1 MRVLSVVFLSLLMQV
16 SYAQPDW
23 QLSKEDTQRNIQVF
37 TSAQEDSSYHQFKA
51 VTLVPQNPQ
60 TVLAVLSDI
69 SARPQWLARIKQVKV
84 LKKDKNRSWVYVV
97 YKLPYPFIER
107 DMVVYNQVYTLKTG
121 QLLIKTQAL
130 SDYPI
135 NNEADVK
142 RVRLTNFNS
151 TWQLTPLAKSGT
163 KVEFWGS
170 GDPEGFVPALIFNYN
185 LADEPLQSLRQLRKM
200 LLRDKYQKNNT
211 QTHDKNAQKFD

>member
-1 MRVLSVVFLSLLMQV
+1 MRVLSFVILSLLMQV
-16 SYAQPDW
+16 SYAQPEW
-23 QLSKEDTQRNIQVF
+23 ELSKEDTQRSIQVF
-37 TSAQEDSSYHQFKA
+37 TSSQEDSSYHQFKA

-69 SARPQWLARIKQVKV
+69 SAWPQWLARIKQVKV

-107 DMVVYNQVYTLKTG
+107 DMVVYNQVQSLANG
-121 QLLIKTQAL
+121 QIIIKTQAL
-130 SDYPI
+130 NNYPMAVK
-135 NNEADVK
+135 NDVK

-163 KVEFWGS
+163 KVELWGS

-200 LLRDKYQKNNT
+200 LLRDKYQKE
-211 QTHDKNAQKFD
+211 HARLLPKS

>member
-1 MRVLSVVFLSLLMQV
+1 MRVLSVVFLSVLMQV
-16 SYAQPDW
+16 SYAQSDW
-23 QLSKEDTQRNIQVF
+23 QLSKEDTQRNIRVF
-37 TSAQEDSSYHQFKA
+37 TSSQHDSSYHQFKA
-51 VTLVPQNPQ
+51 VTVVPQNPQ

-69 SARPQWLARIKQVKV
+69 SAWPQWLARIKQVKV

-163 KVEFWGS
+163 KVELWGS

-200 LLRDKYQKNNT
+200 LLRDKYQKE
-211 QTHDKNAQKFD
+211 HARLLPKS

>member
-1 MRVLSVVFLSLLMQV
+1 MRLLCFVILSLLMQL
-16 SYAQPDW
+16 SYAQTEW
-23 QLSKEDTQRNIQVF
+23 QISKEDSQRNIQVF
-37 TSAQEDSSYHQFKA
+37 TSSQDDSSYHQFKA
-51 VTLVPQNPQ
+51 VTVVSQNPQ

-69 SARPQWLARIKQVKV
+69 PAWPQWLARIKQVKV
-84 LKKDKNRSWVYVV
+84 LKKENNRSWVYVV
-97 YKLPYPFIER
+97 YKLPYPFVER
-107 DMVVYNQVYTLKTG
+107 DMVVYNQVQTLKTG
-121 QLLIKTQAL
+121 QIVIKTQAL
-130 SDYPI
+130 ADYSI
-135 NNEADVK
+135 NSEENTK

-163 KVEFWGS
+163 KVELWGS

-211 QTHDKNAQKFD
+211 PINHKNVQRAD

>member
-23 QLSKEDTQRNIQVF
+23 ELSKEDTQRNIQVF
-37 TSAQEDSSYHQFKA
+37 TSSQEDSSYHQFKA

-69 SARPQWLARIKQVKV
+69 SAWPQWLARIKQVKV

-107 DMVVYNQVYTLKTG
+107 DMVVYNQVQSLANG
-121 QLLIKTQAL
+121 QIIIKTQAL
-130 SDYPI
+130 NNYPMAVE
-135 NNEADVK
+135 NDVK
-142 RVRLTNFNS
+142 RVRLTNFKS
-151 TWQLTPLAKSGT
+151 TWQLTSLAKSGT
-163 KVEFWGS
+163 KVELWGS

-185 LADEPLQSLRQLRKM
+185 LPDEPLQSLRQLRKM
-200 LLRDKYQKNNT
+200 LLRDKYQKEHT
-211 QTHDKNAQKFD
+211 RLLPKS

>member
-1 MRVLSVVFLSLLMQV
+1 MRLLSFVILSLLMQV
-16 SYAQPDW
+16 SYAQSDW
-23 QLSKEDTQRNIQVF
+23 QLSKDDNQRNIQVF
-37 TSAQEDSSYHQFKA
+37 TSSQHDSSYHQFKA
-51 VTLVPQNPQ
+51 VTVVPQNTQ

-69 SARPQWLARIKQVKV
+69 AAWPQWLARIKQVKV

-211 QTHDKNAQKFD
+211 PINYKNVQRAD

>member
-1 MRVLSVVFLSLLMQV
+1 MRVLSFVFLSVLMQI
-16 SYAQPDW
+16 SYAQPEW
-23 QLSKEDTQRNIQVF
+23 ELSKEDTQRNIQVF
-37 TSAQEDSSYHQFKA
+37 TSPQDDSSYHQFKA
-51 VTLVPQNPQ
+51 TTLVPQNSQ
-60 TVLAVLSDI
+60 TVLALLSDI
-69 SARPQWLARIKQVKV
+69 PAWPQWLARIKQVKV

-107 DMVVYNQVYTLKTG
+107 DMVVYNQVQMLKNG
-121 QLLIKTQAL
+121 QILIKTQAL
-130 SDYPI
+130 SDFPVV
-135 NNEADVK
+135 NEMTVK

-163 KVEFWGS
+163 KVELWGS

-185 LADEPLQSLRQLRKM
+185 LPDEPLQSLRQLRKM

-211 QTHDKNAQKFD
+211 QINEKNAQRID

>member
-23 QLSKEDTQRNIQVF
+23 ELSKEDTQRNIQVF
-37 TSAQEDSSYHQFKA
+37 TSSQEDSSYHQFKA

-69 SARPQWLARIKQVKV
+69 TAWPQWLARIKQVKV
-84 LKKDKNRSWVYVV
+84 LKKEKDRSWVYVV
-97 YKLPYPFIER
+97 YKLPYPFVER
-107 DMVVYNQVYTLKTG
+107 DMVVYNQVQSLATG
-121 QLLIKTQAL
+121 QIIIKTQAL
-130 SDYPI
+130 NNYPMAV
-135 NNEADVK
+135 ESDVK
-142 RVRLTNFNS
+142 RVRLTNFKS

-163 KVEFWGS
+163 KVELWGS

-185 LADEPLQSLRQLRKM
+185 LPDEPLQSLRQLRKM
-200 LLRDKYQKNNT
+200 LLRDKYQKE
-211 QTHDKNAQKFD
+211 HARLLPKS

>member
-1 MRVLSVVFLSLLMQV
+1 MRVLSFVILSLLMQV
-16 SYAQPDW
+16 SYAQPEW
-23 QLSKEDTQRNIQVF
+23 ELSKEDTQRNIQVF
-37 TSAQEDSSYHQFKA
+37 TSSQEDSSYHQFKA

-69 SARPQWLARIKQVKV
+69 SAWPQWLARIKQVKV
-84 LKKDKNRSWVYVV
+84 LKKEKDRSWVYVV

-107 DMVVYNQVYTLKTG
+107 DMVVYNQVQSLANG
-121 QLLIKTQAL
+121 QIIIKTQAL
-130 SDYPI
+130 NNYPMAV
-135 NNEADVK
+135 ESDVK
-142 RVRLTNFNS
+142 RVRLTNFKS

-163 KVEFWGS
+163 KVELWGS

-185 LADEPLQSLRQLRKM
+185 LPDEPLQSLRQLRKM

>member
-1 MRVLSVVFLSLLMQV
+1 MRVLSVVLLSILMEV

-69 SARPQWLARIKQVKV
+69 PAWPQWLARIKQVKV
-84 LKKDKNRSWVYVV
+84 LKKEKNRSWVYVV
-97 YKLPYPFIER
+97 YKLPYPFVER
-107 DMVVYNQVYTLKTG
+107 DMVVYNQVQLLKTG
-121 QLLIKTQAL
+121 QILIKTQAL
-130 SDYPI
+130 NNYPVAI
-135 NNEADVK
+135 DTDVK
-142 RVRLTNFNS
+142 RVRLTNFSS
-151 TWQLTPLAKSGT
+151 TWQLSPLAKSGT
-163 KVEFWGS
+163 KVELWGS
-170 GDPEGFVPALIFNYN
+170 GDPEGFVPALMFNYN
-185 LADEPLQSLRQLRKM
+185 LPDEPLQSLRQLRKM

>member
-1 MRVLSVVFLSLLMQV
+1 MRVLSFVILSLLMQV
-16 SYAQPDW
+16 SYAQPEW
-23 QLSKEDTQRNIQVF
+23 ELSKEDTQRNIQVF
-37 TSAQEDSSYHQFKA
+37 TSSQEDSSYHQFKA

-69 SARPQWLARIKQVKV
+69 SAWPQWLARIKQVKV
-84 LKKDKNRSWVYVV
+84 LKKEKDRSWVYVV

-107 DMVVYNQVYTLKTG
+107 DMVVYNQVQSLANG
-121 QLLIKTQAL
+121 QIIIKTQAL
-130 SDYPI
+130 NNYPMAVK
-135 NNEADVK
+135 NDVK

-163 KVEFWGS
+163 KVELWGS

>member
-1 MRVLSVVFLSLLMQV
+1 MRVLSFVILSLLMQV
-16 SYAQPDW
+16 SYAQPEW
-23 QLSKEDTQRNIQVF
+23 ELSKEDTQRNIQVF
-37 TSAQEDSSYHQFKA
+37 TSSQEDSSYHQFKA

-69 SARPQWLARIKQVKV
+69 SAWPQWLARIKQVKV
-84 LKKDKNRSWVYVV
+84 LKKEKDRSWVYVV

-107 DMVVYNQVYTLKTG
+107 DMVVYNQVQSLANG
-121 QLLIKTQAL
+121 QIIIKTQAL
-130 SDYPI
+130 NNYPMAVK
-135 NNEADVK
+135 NDVK

-163 KVEFWGS
+163 KVELWGS

-200 LLRDKYQKNNT
+200 LLRDKYQKE
-211 QTHDKNAQKFD
+211 HARLLPKS